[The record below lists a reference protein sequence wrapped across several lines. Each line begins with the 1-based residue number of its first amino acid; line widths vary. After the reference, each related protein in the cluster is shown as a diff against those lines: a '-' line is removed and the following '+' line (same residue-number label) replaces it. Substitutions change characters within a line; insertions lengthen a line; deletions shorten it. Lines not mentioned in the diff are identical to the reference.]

1 MFKQCGG
8 IRSAIKTYIEALC
21 LVQIVFAAKSI
32 SFPY

>member
-8 IRSAIKTYIEALC
+8 IRSAIKTYIETQI
-21 LVQIVFAAKSI
+21 VQIVFAAKSI